1 MGSKKTQRSQKGV
14 PRNRNTVDARIKNPG
29 SGRNWRKGKHTS
41 TTTTVRSDQMRLMH
55 GQLASLST
63 AADDWNH
70 TEVGEESEMDS
81 RLDFQECRTSLTKP
95 RWLDERTEIPREEY
109 NNYYY
114 QIQLWAANELWAAN
128 KEQDALLKEMDI
140 TLYHLH
146 NCAAMHT
153 VYDLLSTAWKMRLQ
167 KNAER
172 RNITLRRFD
181 SS

>member
-1 MGSKKTQRSQKGV
+1 MGSAELRELVGSAELPIGV
-14 PRNRNTVDARIKNPG
+14 KL
-29 SGRNWRKGKHTS
+29 K
-41 TTTTVRSDQMRLMH
+41 
-55 GQLASLST
+55 
-63 AADDWNH
+63 
-70 TEVGEESEMDS
+70 
-81 RLDFQECRTSLTKP
+81 
-95 RWLDERTEIPREEY
+95 
-109 NNYYY
+109 
-114 QIQLWAANELWAAN
+114 LWAAN

-140 TLYHLH
+140 TLLLLH